1 MKYKIIYQDDETVK
15 TKIIEAESLE
25 NIILPK
31 NTIEVKKEFFSI
43 KIDFLSDFFAKKY
56 IKEKE
61 LISLFYELSLM
72 LDSKILLDEALDILI
87 KNKKD
92 KNVLDFLKTLK
103 YSFSKSLDIEKSLE
117 NFKINPLIKSYFK
130 ITQESGN
137 VASNIKSL
145 SVMLSDN
152 YEIKKNFI
160 KAMTYPFILIT
171 SFFFSLI
178 GIFKVVVPKFEFM
191 FTNNKMELPLATKIL
206 FITKDLFENYL
217 TILTISLLTLLFI
230 LIFIYKNS
238 EKLRYKIDVILVK
251 RLFLISDLYKYKS
264 FYTYFVVL
272 DILLKSKYEFHES
285 LVKAKILLNNNYL
298 LDKISQI
305 ENLLKSGKSVSSAFE
320 SAKLFDDI
328 TISLLNTG
336 EITNSLEVIINEIKN
351 IYKKRFDEKLK
362 LFTLLIEPIFLV
374 IIMALIIW
382 IILAVF
388 VPLWSMGDM
397 LKV

>member
-1 MKYKIIYQDDETVK
+1 MKYKIIYQEDKIVK
-15 TKIIEAESLE
+15 TKIIEVNSFE
-25 NIILPK
+25 NISLPE
-31 NTIEVKKEFFSI
+31 NTIEVKKEFFSLNLNS
-43 KIDFLSDFFAKKY
+43 FSDSFKKKY

-72 LDSKILLDEALDILI
+72 LDSKILLDEALEILI
-87 KNKKD
+87 RNKKD
-92 KNVLDFLKTLK
+92 KNVLEFLKTLQK
-103 YSFSKSLDIEKSLE
+103 SFSKSQDINKSLE

-137 VASNIKSL
+137 ISSNIKSL
-145 SVMLSDN
+145 STMINDN
-152 YEIKKNFI
+152 YEIKKEFK
-160 KAMTYPFILIT
+160 KAMTYPFILIIT
-171 SFFFSLI
+171 FFFSLI

-191 FTNNKMELPLATKIL
+191 FTNNKIQLPLATKIL
-206 FITKDLFENYL
+206 FITKDIFENYFVL
-217 TILTISLLTLLFI
+217 LVFSSILIVFI

-238 EKLRYKIDVILVK
+238 EKLRYKIDKTLAK
-251 RLFLISDLYKYKS
+251 NLFLISDLYKYKI
-264 FYTYFVVL
+264 FYTYFVIL

-285 LVKAKILLNNNYL
+285 LVKSRILLKNKYV

-320 SAKLFDDI
+320 STKLFDDI

-336 EITNSLEVIINEIKN
+336 EITNSLDVTISEIKN

-362 LFTLLIEPIFLV
+362 TFVLLIEPMFLV
-374 IIMALIIW
+374 IIMALIVW

>member
-1 MKYKIIYQDDETVK
+1 MKYKIIYQEDKIVK
-15 TKIIEAESLE
+15 TKIIEANSFE
-25 NIILPK
+25 NISLPE
-31 NTIEVKKEFFSI
+31 NTIEVKKEFFSLNLNS
-43 KIDFLSDFFAKKY
+43 FSDSFKKKY

-72 LDSKILLDEALDILI
+72 LDSKILLDEALEILI
-87 KNKKD
+87 RNKKD
-92 KNVLDFLKTLK
+92 KNVLEFLKTLQK
-103 YSFSKSLDIEKSLE
+103 SFSKSQDINKSLE

-137 VASNIKSL
+137 ISSNIKSL
-145 SVMLSDN
+145 STMINDN
-152 YEIKKNFI
+152 YEIKKEFK
-160 KAMTYPFILIT
+160 KAMTYPFILIIT
-171 SFFFSLI
+171 FFFSLI

-191 FTNNKMELPLATKIL
+191 FTNNKIQLPLATKIL
-206 FITKDLFENYL
+206 FITKDIFENYFVL
-217 TILTISLLTLLFI
+217 LVFNSILIVFI

-238 EKLRYKIDVILVK
+238 EKLRYKIDKTLAK
-251 RLFLISDLYKYKS
+251 NLFLISDLYKYKI
-264 FYTYFVVL
+264 FYTYFVIL

-285 LVKAKILLNNNYL
+285 LVKSRILLKNKYV

-320 SAKLFDDI
+320 STKLFDDI

-336 EITNSLEVIINEIKN
+336 EITNSLDVTISEIKN

-362 LFTLLIEPIFLV
+362 TFVLLIEPMFLV
-374 IIMALIIW
+374 IIMALIVW

>member
-1 MKYKIIYQDDETVK
+1 MKYKIIYQEDKIVK
-15 TKIIEAESLE
+15 TKIIEANSFE
-25 NIILPK
+25 NISLPE
-31 NTIEVKKEFFSI
+31 NTIEVKKEFFSLNLNS
-43 KIDFLSDFFAKKY
+43 FSDSFKKKY

-72 LDSKILLDEALDILI
+72 LDSKILLDEALEILI
-87 KNKKD
+87 RNKKD
-92 KNVLDFLKTLK
+92 KNVLEFLKTLQK
-103 YSFSKSLDIEKSLE
+103 SFSKSQDINKSLE

-137 VASNIKSL
+137 ISSNIKSL
-145 SVMLSDN
+145 STMINDN
-152 YEIKKNFI
+152 YEIKKEFK
-160 KAMTYPFILIT
+160 KAMTYPFILIIT
-171 SFFFSLI
+171 FFFSLI

-191 FTNNKMELPLATKIL
+191 FTNNKIQLPLATKIL
-206 FITKDLFENYL
+206 FITKDIFENYFVL
-217 TILTISLLTLLFI
+217 LVFSSILIVFI

-238 EKLRYKIDVILVK
+238 EKLRYKIDKTLAK
-251 RLFLISDLYKYKS
+251 NLFLISDLYKYKI
-264 FYTYFVVL
+264 FYTYFVIL

-285 LVKAKILLNNNYL
+285 LVKSRILLKNKYV

-320 SAKLFDDI
+320 STKLFDDI

-336 EITNSLEVIINEIKN
+336 EITNSLDVTISEIKN

-362 LFTLLIEPIFLV
+362 TFVLLIEPMFLV
-374 IIMALIIW
+374 IIMALIVW

>member
-1 MKYKIIYQDDETVK
+1 MKYKIIYQEDEKLKSKIVK
-15 TKIIEAESLE
+15 ASSLE
-25 NIILPK
+25 DISLPL
-31 NTIEVKKEFFSI
+31 NTIEVKKEFFSF
-43 KIDFLSDFFAKKY
+43 DFKLEKN

-92 KNVLDFLKTLK
+92 KVVVEFLKTLQN
-103 YSFSKSLDIEKSLE
+103 SFSKSLDIEKSLKD
-117 NFKINPLIKSYFK
+117 FKINPLIKSYFK

-137 VASNIKSL
+137 IAANIKSL
-145 SVMLSDN
+145 SIILKDN
-152 YEIKKNFI
+152 YEIKKDFK
-160 KAMTYPFILIT
+160 KAMTYPFVLLAT
-171 SFFFSLI
+171 FFLSLI

-191 FTNNKMELPLATKIL
+191 FSSNKIELPLATKIL
-206 FITKDLFENYL
+206 FITKDIFENY
-217 TILTISLLTLLFI
+217 SLYFVVLCTFVLFFI
-230 LIFIYKNS
+230 IFIYKNS
-238 EKLRYKIDVILVK
+238 SKLRYKIGKILIK
-251 RLFLISDLYKYKS
+251 NLFLVSELYKYKT

-285 LVKAKILLNNNYL
+285 LIKSKILLKNKYL

-305 ENLLKSGKSVSSAFE
+305 ENLLKSGKSVTKAFE
-320 SAKLFDDI
+320 STKIFDDI

-336 EITNSLEVIINEIKN
+336 EITNSLDMTISEIKN

-362 LFTLLIEPIFLV
+362 IFTLLIEPLFLV

-397 LKV
+397 IKV